1 MPGGKDVMRMKS
13 MDDLIR
19 DGKRQI
25 AELRKLNE
33 DLQTGRGYRSYVKRQ
48 TAIGTWEDADVTG
61 ETIQRN
67 EALIVTLE
75 GLITAYGSG

>member
-33 DLQTGRGYRSYVKRQ
+33 DLQTGRGYRS
-48 TAIGTWEDADVTG
+48 
-61 ETIQRN
+61 
-67 EALIVTLE
+67 
-75 GLITAYGSG
+75 

>member
-1 MPGGKDVMRMKS
+1 MKS

-33 DLQTGRGYRSYVKRQ
+33 DLQTGRGYRSYVKCQ